1 MKYTLITGASQGMGL
16 LMAKKCATL
25 KRNVLLISL
34 PNENLSNIAIE
45 ISNEFQVS
53 CHYFE
58 IDLTLNDSAKKIFNW
73 VKKNNFLVDF
83 LINNAGFGG
92 FGPFESYSSEYI
104 ENMLDL
110 NVKATTKMT
119 HYFIPELKKNAPSFI
134 LNNAS
139 MIANFPCPYKSIY
152 AASKVYV
159 KYFTEALRTEL
170 KQHNVSVSLLQPGA
184 TPTNDIVKNQIENG
198 GFFARLSVTA
208 ADQVAAKAVMSTLN
222 RQPIIIPGWKNRMS
236 LRFLKILPQSILRLL
251 ILRSAKSILR
261 N

>member
-83 LINNAGFGG
+83 LIKLHNNHDYVLNH
-92 FGPFESYSSEYI
+92 SRYSSNEPEYPH
-104 ENMLDL
+104 
-110 NVKATTKMT
+110 K
-119 HYFIPELKKNAPSFI
+119 SF
-134 LNNAS
+134 
-139 MIANFPCPYKSIY
+139 F
-152 AASKVYV
+152 
-159 KYFTEALRTEL
+159 
-170 KQHNVSVSLLQPGA
+170 
-184 TPTNDIVKNQIENG
+184 
-198 GFFARLSVTA
+198 
-208 ADQVAAKAVMSTLN
+208 
-222 RQPIIIPGWKNRMS
+222 
-236 LRFLKILPQSILRLL
+236 
-251 ILRSAKSILR
+251 
-261 N
+261 